1 MMYSNLQHMYQA
13 WIQGNE
19 DYARDWYRFVEWAAI
34 INNATTD
41 NILEELKN
49 YSWFKKL
56 QE

>member
-1 MMYSNLQHMYQA
+1 MYSNLQHMYQA

-19 DYARDWYRFVEWAAI
+19 DYARDWYRFVEWAAM
-34 INNATTD
+34 INITTTD